1 MKNVRVIGLL
11 TLCFLLGLVTVATI
25 SGCSEK
31 KDDTGDVQQETTDST
46 QGSEAEASGDP
57 ATEVPVEEAAANP
70 ADLFN
75 FKLDDK
81 GDPVIVPGDWGQWG
95 GTSYRNNTPEAT
107 GIPTSWNV
115 GRRDRETGEWSGQE
129 NIKWVS
135 AVGSQTYG
143 NPVVASGKVLVG
155 TNNSGGYLARYPSA
169 TDLGVLL
176 CFDEQTGDFLWQ
188 HSSEKLPTGRVH
200 DWPLQGICSAPYV
213 EGDRIWFVSSRGK
226 VVCVDA
232 DGYYDGTDDGEI
244 TNERARLFDIRVNE
258 DPSAD
263 QVAPAVTA
271 LNQGTVNDTL
281 RAATAKAGFELPEEV
296 SVVADDG
303 GKKWTLTAKIG
314 DEDRT
319 VIAQIMGPKLSV
331 FKVVT
336 PNDTEEADTLWEYD
350 MMGNLEVSQHNMCSC
365 SITSMG
371 DLLFINT
378 SNGLDES
385 HINLPSPD
393 APSFIAMDKN
403 TGEVYWTDKS
413 PFDNI
418 LHGQWSSPAV
428 GIFDGVPQAI
438 FAGGDGWVYSF
449 KADKG
454 TDGVPEL
461 LWKFDAN
468 PKVSKWILG
477 GRGTR
482 NNIIATPVIYDGH
495 VYVAVGQDP
504 EHGEGEGHLW
514 CIDPSKRGNV
524 SPELAIEV
532 QTGEEIEHQR
542 LQAVIEEDGQV
553 ARDNENS
560 AVVWHYSVNDV
571 DGDGDINFEEQMH
584 RSCGTVC
591 IKNDL
596 LYISDFSGLFH
607 CLNAKTGE
615 VYFTYD
621 MFAAAW
627 GSPLIVDGHVYIG
640 DEDGDI
646 AIFGLSEDAKDP
658 IEEINMGNSVYSTPI
673 VANGTLFIANK
684 THIFAIATEGE
695 AEASAE

>member
-11 TLCFLLGLVTVATI
+11 TLCFLLGLFTVATI

-31 KDDTGDVQQETTDST
+31 KDGTGDIQQETTDDL
-46 QGSEAEASGDP
+46 QESEADPDGDSN
-57 ATEVPVEEAAANP
+57 TEETPEETAANP
-70 ADLFN
+70 AELFN

-81 GDPVIVPGDWGQWG
+81 GDPVIAPGDWGQWG

-107 GIPTSWNV
+107 GIPTNWNV

-143 NPVVASGKVLVG
+143 NPIVGSGKVLVG

-188 HSSEKLPTGRVH
+188 HSSEKLATGRVH
-200 DWPLQGICSAPYV
+200 DWPLQGICSAPYM
-213 EGDRIWFVSSRGK
+213 EGDRIWFVSSRGR

-244 TNERARLFDIRVNE
+244 TSERARLFDIRVNE
-258 DPSAD
+258 DPAAD

-271 LNQGTVNDTL
+271 LNEGTVNDTL
-281 RAATAKAGFELPEEV
+281 RAATAKAGVVLPEEV

-336 PNDTEEADTLWEYD
+336 PSDTEEADTLWEYD

-365 SITSMG
+365 SITAMG

-428 GIFDGVPQAI
+428 GLFDGVPQAI

-454 TDGVPEL
+454 NDGVPEL

-524 SPELAIEV
+524 SPELAIDVE
-532 QTGEEIEHQR
+532 TGEEIEHQR

-646 AIFGLSEDAKDP
+646 AIFELSADAKDP
-658 IEEINMGNSVYSTPI
+658 IEEINMGNSVYSTPV

>member
-11 TLCFLLGLVTVATI
+11 TLCFLLGLFTVATI

-31 KDDTGDVQQETTDST
+31 KDGTGDIQQETTDDL
-46 QGSEAEASGDP
+46 QESEADPDGDSN
-57 ATEVPVEEAAANP
+57 TEETPEETAANP
-70 ADLFN
+70 AELFN

-81 GDPVIVPGDWGQWG
+81 GDPVIAPGDWGQWG

-107 GIPTSWNV
+107 GIPTNWNV

-143 NPVVASGKVLVG
+143 NPIVGSGKVLVG

-188 HSSEKLPTGRVH
+188 HSSEKLATGRVH
-200 DWPLQGICSAPYV
+200 DWPLQGICSAPYM
-213 EGDRIWFVSSRGK
+213 EGDRIWFVSSRGR

-244 TNERARLFDIRVNE
+244 TSERARLFDIRVNE
-258 DPSAD
+258 DPAAD

-271 LNQGTVNDTL
+271 LNEGTVNDTL
-281 RAATAKAGFELPEEV
+281 RAATAKAGVVLPEEV

-303 GKKWTLTAKIG
+303 GKKWTLTAKVG

-336 PNDTEEADTLWEYD
+336 PSDTEEADTLWEYD

-365 SITSMG
+365 SITAMG

-428 GIFDGVPQAI
+428 GLFDGVPQAI

-454 TDGVPEL
+454 NDGVPEL

-524 SPELAIEV
+524 SPELAIDVE
-532 QTGEEIEHQR
+532 TGEEIEHQR

-646 AIFGLSEDAKDP
+646 AIFELSADAKDP
-658 IEEINMGNSVYSTPI
+658 IEEINMGNSVYSTPV